1 MLRMLT
7 IVNLCLWSVL
17 FVAWIPY
24 TVAAGPAD
32 PVSSEVRVILVVSL
46 LLMML
51 LGFVRIRRHRP
62 VLG

>member
-1 MLRMLT
+1 MT
-7 IVNLCLWSVL
+7 ILNLSLWAVL

-24 TVAAGPAD
+24 TVAVGPGD
-32 PVSSEVRVILVVSL
+32 SVSSEVRGILVVSL

-51 LGFVRIRRHRP
+51 LGILRVRRHRP